1 MAGISPEVEA
11 QVAALKRLFIE
22 QLPAKIVELRTTYE
36 AAVANQDGEV
46 LFSFYRLAHNLA
58 GSSGMYG
65 MPVVGDKA
73 RELEYAVKQYA
84 EQRNTQLLASDAA
97 KVVVLLTELADLVA
111 RSD

>member
-11 QVAALKRLFIE
+11 QVAALKRLFLA
-22 QLPAKIVELRTTYE
+22 QLPTKIIELRAAYE
-36 AAVANQDGEV
+36 SARANQDGEA
-46 LFSFYRLAHNLA
+46 LFLFYRLAHSLA

-73 RELEYAVKQYA
+73 RELEHAVKQYA
-84 EQRNTQLLASDAA
+84 DQRNTQLLPSDAE
-97 KVVVLLTELADLVA
+97 KVAALLLELADLVG